1 MGTAAGMIAQARKL
15 LGTREQPMGSN
26 HAPPVTTWYGLGDV
40 AWCDESISY
49 EAAHSDSLPVMGGKF
64 AYTVAH
70 AQWFKSKGRWHV
82 GLTGVKPGD
91 VVFYDWAGT
100 RSIGAIDHVGLV
112 ERVLADGTI
121 YSLEGN
127 TSDVFARR
135 HRDGKYVAGYGRPAY
150 SSSQEDDVSAKDVW
164 NQDGIIPSPPWIAE
178 KGNKFWTASS
188 YLQWLYRNQAK
199 QTEQLAAQNAAI
211 GELTKTVAALA
222 ANPSAID
229 VDALVG
235 RINDAISNVV
245 VRLDTGAEG
254 T

>member
-1 MGTAAGMIAQARKL
+1 
-15 LGTREQPMGSN
+15 
-26 HAPPVTTWYGLGDV
+26 
-40 AWCDESISY
+40 
-49 EAAHSDSLPVMGGKF
+49 
-64 AYTVAH
+64 
-70 AQWFKSKGRWHV
+70 
-82 GLTGVKPGD
+82 
-91 VVFYDWAGT
+91 
-100 RSIGAIDHVGLV
+100 
-112 ERVLADGTI
+112 
-121 YSLEGN
+121 
-127 TSDVFARR
+127 
-135 HRDGKYVAGYGRPAY
+135 
-150 SSSQEDDVSAKDVW
+150 VSAKDVW

-199 QTEQLAAQNAAI
+199 QTEQIAAQNAAI

-235 RINDAISNVV
+235 RINDAISSVV